1 MRSSRGSIYYVAT
14 YVARGVTCHLGPTS
28 TSTDVVPGDGR
39 APTRSAPPTTG
50 SPLIGAGSA
59 GEFTEDVDA
68 QEAREEH
75 CAEKGRFGLVVRF
88 DEKLLKCEVEKS
100 CRAKREHER

>member
-14 YVARGVTCHLGPTS
+14 YVARGVTCHPGPTS
-28 TSTDVVPGDGR
+28 TSTDIVPGDGR
-39 APTRSAPPTTG
+39 ASRRSAPPTTG

-68 QEAREEH
+68 QKAREEH